1 MLRHFFQSRRICCHT
16 LLKGFLFV
24 RFIFPPSSL
33 LLIGK
38 GGRNAFQFFASLYL
52 VSLIVL
58 FVKVIP
64 ILIKAV
70 YSRHTFGHSI
80 PVNKLI
86 LKKRAGI
93 AHNSDQIQFQLYFFR
108 ICHLRMGSKN
118 TGGLSR
124 C

>member
-1 MLRHFFQSRRICCHT
+1 M
-16 LLKGFLFV
+16 LKGFLFV
-24 RFIFPPSSL
+24 WFIFPPSSL

-38 GGRNAFQFFASLYL
+38 GGGNAFQVFATLDL
-52 VSLIVL
+52 VSFIVL

-64 ILIKAV
+64 ILIEAV
-70 YSRHTFGHSI
+70 YSRHTRGHSI

-108 ICHLRMGSKN
+108 VYHLLMGSKKN
-118 TGGLSR
+118 TGGLCR